1 MLNRLAEQLQVFHP
15 RRVRWVMPEAAVL
28 IPVTDSD
35 DPAIILTRRAD
46 HMKTHSG
53 QVAFPGGKR
62 DAADIDLR
70 ATALREAQE
79 EIGLAPSQVQLL
91 NPLSDVVSLHGI
103 KVTPFV
109 GLVPADLQL
118 QPCEAELDAI
128 FHVPVSW
135 LLQDPRSH
143 TDVIRV
149 ADTTFYV
156 PSFPFGEY
164 TIWGLSAMM
173 LVELLQVGFNM
184 DVDLYRKPAGKLIEH
199 PVRPFPPGSFKQ

>member
-1 MLNRLAEQLQVFHP
+1 MLNRLTEQMQSYRP
-15 RRVRWVMPEAAVL
+15 RRVPWVMPEAAVL

-35 DPAIILTRRAD
+35 DPSIILTRRAD

-62 DAADIDLR
+62 DAEDSDLQ
-70 ATALREAQE
+70 ATALREAEE
-79 EIGLAPSQVQLL
+79 EIGLNPAQVRLL
-91 NPLSDVVSLHGI
+91 NPLSDVISLHGI

-109 GLVPADLQL
+109 GLVPAGLQL

-128 FHVPVSW
+128 FHVPVRW

-149 ADTTFYV
+149 AETTFYV

-184 DVDLYRKPAGKLIEH
+184 DIDLHRKPAGALIER
-199 PVRPFPPGSFKQ
+199 PVRPFPLNSFKQ